1 MRTRILDIEP
11 VAIALLDID
20 MTGELRF
27 SGIDLDS
34 GELVTVAIERLGLG
48 PQQSDNAAAQ
58 QDGLV
63 LLLSLHTVDGLRPR

>member
-34 GELVTVAIERLGLG
+34 GELVTVSIERLGLG
-48 PQQSDNAAAQ
+48 SQQSDNAAAQ